1 MSRLRSASP
10 YFVDTAL
17 AAVVVLVGQLEV
29 WAPSVMHP
37 GNLAG
42 PRWIIAA
49 GYFAVGALVAV
60 RRVWPFG
67 AIVGA
72 FGVTTV
78 HVLLAGASEGLGG
91 FVPVVILTYSVAA
104 YAERRRAI

>member
-1 MSRLRSASP
+1 MSRLRSALP
-10 YFVDTAL
+10 HLAADAAL

-49 GYFAVGALVAV
+49 GYLAVGVLVAV
-60 RRVWPFG
+60 RRVWLRRR
-67 AIVGA
+67 
-72 FGVTTV
+72 
-78 HVLLAGASEGLGG
+78 HAGAGLRG
-91 FVPVVILTYSVAA
+91 V
-104 YAERRRAI
+104 RADP